1 MNVFQFRR
9 PEWYDADKIFDCGQ
23 CFRFRKT
30 GGIWRG
36 VACGTLLELRQT
48 GDGIECRADGGELTE
63 RGALKRY
70 LGLDADYAA
79 YNRDI
84 SERLAGYPFMAE
96 AMRRSRGVVLLNQQP
111 WETLISFIISQN
123 NNIPRIK
130 GIIEGLSDMCG
141 KPVSG
146 GYRAFPEPEK
156 ILELGTDGLRPL
168 HPGYRDRYI
177 IDAARLVCD
186 GALDLED
193 LKTADTDRLMKALL
207 GVNGVGP
214 KVASCI
220 ALFAY
225 ARYELF
231 PVDTWIKKAL
241 KEHFGGA
248 SPLEFGPYAGIA
260 QQYIFYSQT
269 H

>member
-1 MNVFQFRR
+1 MNVFHFRR

-23 CFRFRKT
+23 CFRFKKT
-30 GGIWRG
+30 GGVWRG
-36 VACGTLLELRQT
+36 VAYGTLLELRQT
-48 GDGIECRADGGELTE
+48 DTEIECRAECGELTGSQRLE
-63 RGALKRY
+63 HY
-70 LGLDADYAA
+70 LGLDRDYAV
-79 YNRDI
+79 YNIDI
-84 SERLAGYPFMAE
+84 SDRLADYPFMNE

-111 WETLISFIISQN
+111 WETLVSFIISQN

-130 GIIEGLSDMCG
+130 GIIEGLSNMCG
-141 KPVSG
+141 KPVAD
-146 GYRAFPEPEK
+146 GYRAFPEPGK
-156 ILELGTDGLRPL
+156 ILELGTEGLKPL

-177 IDAARLVCD
+177 IDAARLVYD
-186 GALDLED
+186 GALDLEE
-193 LKTADTDRLMKALL
+193 LKSADTDSLMKALL
-207 GVNGVGP
+207 SVNGVGP

-241 KEHFGGA
+241 KDHFGGA
-248 SPLEFGPYAGIA
+248 SPLSFGPFAGIA